1 MCPESRKCWMTG
13 SWLGTLQGDLPLG
26 RYCAEWHQRT
36 VCCQY
41 ALHFLSVIMLHCF
54 NTGYIHQWHMGGEDS
69 GHQFCWLQVQH
80 HSLLPETRK
89 WEGRWTG
96 HAWGRYSHVEM
107 RLDIGLLI
115 SWIDDDGNVLG
126 VAFDLIFTMYC
137 YTSVYLVHFE
147 AEYPISIANA
157 LRFVKKWN
165 RLHCCLGDL
174 LNKLE
179 NYKIYLI
186 TSINGTAC
194 RVWWEIQITDFPKL
208 SKMLFFRSSN

>member
-1 MCPESRKCWMTG
+1 MSRVEEVLNDWKLIGNSAGRSTLGKVLCWMTPEN
-13 SWLGTLQGDLPLG
+13 SI
-26 RYCAEWHQRT
+26 
-36 VCCQY
+36 CQY

-194 RVWWEIQITDFPKL
+194 RVWWEIQMTDFPKL